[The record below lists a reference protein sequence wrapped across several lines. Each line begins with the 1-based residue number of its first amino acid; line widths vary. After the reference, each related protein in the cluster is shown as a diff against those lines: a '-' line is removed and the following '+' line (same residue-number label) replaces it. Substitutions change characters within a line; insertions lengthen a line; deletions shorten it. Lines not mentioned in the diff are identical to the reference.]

1 MKIAVKTKDP
11 YLYQKILLILNKT
24 VEVFRYSSSG
34 EPFDLLLTDGDG
46 QAAAGVINMGRY
58 EGADLKIPFTE
69 SELKDAVFNR
79 NERSAQLALG
89 DRCAFLRGRKIPLTE
104 LEFSLLSALYE
115 ARGEFVSR
123 EELHGKVFGEN
134 NTPGLLNVYIHYLR
148 EKIEGE
154 DEKII
159 LSSRKQGY
167 KINERYI

>member
-1 MKIAVKTKDP
+1 M
-11 YLYQKILLILNKT
+11 
-24 VEVFRYSSSG
+24 
-34 EPFDLLLTDGDG
+34 
-46 QAAAGVINMGRY
+46 AASKPENDYVHRVVAG
-58 EGADLKIPFTE
+58 L
-69 SELKDAVFNR
+69 
-79 NERSAQLALG
+79 
-89 DRCAFLRGRKIPLTE
+89 
-104 LEFSLLSALYE
+104 
-115 ARGEFVSR
+115 